1 MIRSMTGY
9 GRVESEFG
17 GKKFAVEIKSLNHRY
32 LEVSV
37 RLPNALSAFDL
48 EIRKKLGEH
57 FSRGR
62 LDVFVRVDAG
72 EASQQ
77 ANVAL
82 NLPLA
87 RNYWELLQRLKEEFG
102 LKEDVGLG
110 VFAGMRD
117 IFVSVEPAE
126 DQEGLKIF
134 LDQLFERAI
143 SALME
148 MKRKEG
154 EALCR
159 DLLDRVALVERHLET
174 ISARCPQVLAEF
186 QRRLAERI
194 RELAAGVVVDEARL
208 SQEIAIMAEK
218 SDITEEITRLK
229 SHIVQFR
236 EMIGGDEPVG
246 RKVDFLLQEMNREV
260 NTIGSKSTDVEISRS
275 VIEMKSELAKLREQV
290 QNLE

>member
-17 GKKFAVEIKSLNHRY
+17 GKKIAVEIKSLNHRY

-48 EIRKKLGEH
+48 DIRKKLGEH

-62 LDVFVRVDAG
+62 LDVSVRIDAG
-72 EASQQ
+72 ESSQQ
-77 ANVAL
+77 TSVAL

-87 RNYWELLQRLKEEFG
+87 RNYWELFRRLKEEFG
-102 LKEDVGLG
+102 LKEDVGLD

-117 IFVSVEPAE
+117 IFISVEPAE
-126 DQEGLKIF
+126 DQEGMKVF
-134 LDQLFERAI
+134 LNQLFERAVL
-143 SALME
+143 ALTE
-148 MKRKEG
+148 MKKKEG

-159 DLLDRVALVERHLET
+159 DLLARLALVDCHLEA
-174 ISARCPQVLAEF
+174 ISTRCPQVLAEY

-194 RELAAGVVVDEARL
+194 RELADGIVVDEARL

-229 SHIVQFR
+229 SHIIQFR
-236 EMIGGDEPVG
+236 EMVVGDEPVG

>member
-17 GKKFAVEIKSLNHRY
+17 GKKIAVEIKSLNHRY

-48 EIRKKLGEH
+48 DIRKKLGEH

-62 LDVFVRVDAG
+62 LDVSVRIDAG
-72 EASQQ
+72 ESSQQ
-77 ANVAL
+77 TSVAL

-87 RNYWELLQRLKEEFG
+87 RNYWELFRRLKEEFG
-102 LKEDVGLG
+102 LKEDVGLD

-126 DQEGLKIF
+126 DQEGMKVF
-134 LDQLFERAI
+134 LDQLFERAV
-143 SALME
+143 SALKE
-148 MKRKEG
+148 MKKKEG

-159 DLLDRVALVERHLET
+159 DLLVRLSLVDRHLEA
-174 ISARCPQVLAEF
+174 ISTRCPQVLAEYK
-186 QRRLAERI
+186 RRLAERI
-194 RELAAGVVVDEARL
+194 RELAGGIVVDEARL

-229 SHIVQFR
+229 SHILQFR
-236 EMIGGDEPVG
+236 EMVGGDEPVG